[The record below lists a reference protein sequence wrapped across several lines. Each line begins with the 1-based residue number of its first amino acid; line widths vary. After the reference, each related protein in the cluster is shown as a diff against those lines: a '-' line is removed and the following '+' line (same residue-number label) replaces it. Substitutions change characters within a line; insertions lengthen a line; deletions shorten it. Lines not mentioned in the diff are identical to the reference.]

1 MPAPTVDEILSD
13 TCCGVLHASGVTLHD
28 WAVEGGTIQVAASQ
42 LRPALE
48 AAYDPAM
55 PDWTA
60 LISYD
65 EEDGFF
71 VA

>member
-1 MPAPTVDEILSD
+1 MSAPTVDEILSD
-13 TCCGVLHASGVTLHD
+13 TAIGNGYHC
-28 WAVEGGTIQVAASQ
+28 WAVEGGSITVTASQ

-48 AAYDPAM
+48 AACDSTM

-60 LISYD
+60 LVSYD

>member
-1 MPAPTVDEILSD
+1 MSAPTVTEILSD
-13 TCCGVLHASGVTLHD
+13 TAIGNGYHR
-28 WAVEGGTIQVAASQ
+28 WAVEGGSITVTADS

-48 AAYDPAM
+48 AAYDPTM

-60 LISYD
+60 LIGYD
-65 EEDGFF
+65 KEDGLV

>member
-13 TCCGVLHASGVTLHD
+13 TAIGNGYHR
-28 WAVEGGTIQVAASQ
+28 WAVEGGSITVAAAD

-48 AAYDPAM
+48 AAYDPNM

>member
-28 WAVEGGTIQVAASQ
+28 WAVEGGTIQVSAAD

-65 EEDGFF
+65 EENGFF